1 MARNKTLNAADASNV
16 VSVPSSISININRAT
31 WKGALVKLAS
41 WILLFATI
49 AFLCI
54 YVVREMTEPN
64 PEIDESRKKVA
75 RAGILRMIADIRY
88 HTEIR
93 YHTDDEGPKK
103 IAVVH
108 FSNDPSDF
116 VTETVRYAAGKQGGF
131 SVVKSSFADRFCKMV
146 GRVNEGVS
154 TREQAIHETQG
165 DGVDGVLWG
174 RVNRLENER
183 DGATFTGD
191 YELYDLRREQPVYSG
206 KIRQS
211 TVPGRFEAAQNMP
224 RTAGNYLIS
233 LDSHVSG
240 MPWYIRFLL
249 FVVAVLLL
257 PVVTISFIRTMV
269 AKKSNGI
276 NAFVLGIYTT
286 VDLIL
291 AFFMV
296 GGSLSSFFYVVV
308 FLLAGVLAFLYNV
321 KIMTFAVRLGE

>member
-1 MARNKTLNAADASNV
+1 MARNKTLNAVDASNV
-16 VSVPSSISININRAT
+16 VSVPSSISINRAT
-31 WKGALVKLAS
+31 WQGALVKLAS

-54 YVVREMTEPN
+54 YVAREMTESN
-64 PEIDESRKKVA
+64 PEIDESRKEAA
-75 RAGILRMIADIRY
+75 RLGVSQMIADIRKN
-88 HTEIR
+88 
-93 YHTDDEGPKK
+93 TDDDSGPKK

-116 VTETVRYAAGKQGGF
+116 VTETVREAANKQGGF
-131 SVVKSSFADRFCKMV
+131 HVVKSSLTDRFCKMV
-146 GRVNEGVS
+146 GRVNDGVS
-154 TREQAIHETQG
+154 TREQAISETLG
-165 DGVDGVLWG
+165 DGVEGVLWG

-191 YELYDLRREQPVYSG
+191 YELYDLRKGQPGYSG

-211 TVPGRFEAAQNMP
+211 TVPGRFETAKDMDQ
-224 RTAGNYLIS
+224 TAGNYRLP
-233 LDSHVSG
+233 LYSHASG
-240 MPWYIRFLL
+240 VPWHIRFLL

-269 AKKSNGI
+269 AKKSNGV

-296 GGSLSSFFYVVV
+296 GGSLSSFFTVAV
-308 FLLAGVLAFLYNV
+308 FLLSGVLAFLYNV
-321 KIMTFAVRLGE
+321 KIMTFAVRLEE

>member
-75 RAGILRMIADIRY
+75 RAGISQMIDEICRHTDIC
-88 HTEIR
+88 
-93 YHTDDEGPKK
+93 YHTDDERPQK

-116 VTETVRYAAGKQGGF
+116 VTETVRYAARKQGRF
-131 SVVKSSFADRFCKMV
+131 RVKSSFADRFCKMV

-165 DGVDGVLWG
+165 DGVEGVLWG
-174 RVNRLENER
+174 RVHRLENER
-183 DGATFTGD
+183 DGATFIGD

-206 KIRQS
+206 KIQQS

-321 KIMTFAVRLGE
+321 KIMTFAVRLEE